1 MGRLSDRLG
10 RKEFVVYSCLG
21 LAIAVGTTTLVVVHW
36 WMAYPLVAIAMMLD
50 AARVGPFHAMMTDMV
65 PEDVRGTMISASVAM
80 GQLGMAIGGMLAGLS
95 YHNVG
100 FFLNTILGA
109 LAILLVGVLI
119 AVKIPESLQFEP
131 KETNGTIRIFEKL
144 PNNQVVVWQKQQ
156 QSAGDH

>member
-1 MGRLSDRLG
+1 
-10 RKEFVVYSCLG
+10 
-21 LAIAVGTTTLVVVHW
+21 
-36 WMAYPLVAIAMMLD
+36 
-50 AARVGPFHAMMTDMV
+50 
-65 PEDVRGTMISASVAM
+65 
-80 GQLGMAIGGMLAGLS
+80 
-95 YHNVG
+95 
-100 FFLNTILGA
+100 LGA